1 MFRRENTYFFLAT
14 AFFAGAFLAGAFLAT
29 AFFAGAFLA
38 TAFFAGAFFAAFLTG
53 ISIHLLFSA
62 WAEIVKIL

>member
-1 MFRRENTYFFLAT
+1 LAGAFLAT
-14 AFFAGAFLAGAFLAT
+14 AFLAGAFLAT
-29 AFFAGAFLA
+29 AFL
-38 TAFFAGAFFAAFLTG
+38 AGAFFAAFFTG